1 MKNNKTLIIG
11 FCFCALA
18 VSCSQ
23 SEPEKTPENK
33 NTEQALTTS
42 VNKNDS
48 SRRATIKEVEK
59 SVEKPGLLGQRTI
72 AFNGEKYIYEGE
84 KLRKGSRVRNIHMSE
99 YGTVKGTFVVVAKT
113 GKTLDLAFKR
123 KTKIAK
129 DTFRLLPAK
138 TDDLITIY
146 NDLLLNESIAIVEL
160 EVGYSGKKKEML
172 EH

>member
-1 MKNNKTLIIG
+1 MKNDKTLIIG
-11 FCFCALA
+11 FCLCALA

-23 SEPEKTPENK
+23 SESEKIPENK

-42 VNKNDS
+42 VNKNDNN
-48 SRRATIKEVEK
+48 RRATIKEVEK
-59 SVEKPGLLGQRTI
+59 SVEKPVLLGKRTI

-99 YGTVKGTFVVVAKT
+99 YGTVKGTFVVVAKA

-129 DTFRLLPAK
+129 DTYRLMPSK
-138 TDDLITIY
+138 TDDLMTIY
-146 NDLLLNESIAIVEL
+146 NELLLNDSIAIVEL
-160 EVGYSGKKKEML
+160 EIGYSSKKSGAAEY
-172 EH
+172 